1 MSILTTYTLNYLR
14 LNRKRTAVT
23 ILGVILSAAL
33 MLRHSLGLEDEA
45 GSIEAACAAVL
56 SAGAVTQDLGGTLG
70 TREAANAVIDG
81 VRAIH
86 WAAAHRV
93 QMHWA

>member
-1 MSILTTYTLNYLR
+1 M
-14 LNRKRTAVT
+14 AV
-23 ILGVILSAAL
+23 
-33 MLRHSLGLEDEA
+33 
-45 GSIEAACAAVL
+45 VL
-56 SAGAVTQDLGGTLG
+56 SAGAVTADLGGTLG
-70 TREAANAVIDG
+70 TRDAANAVIDG